1 MKAKVGSAEA
11 GPTTHRDPEFRVVI
25 ADDHR
30 LLLEALK
37 AVLAPVGEF
46 TVVGVTDDAE
56 RIVPL
61 VRDLQPHLL
70 VLDYSMPGLDPW
82 SLISRLR
89 RLQPGLAVVVL
100 TGSDDPGLARAALMQ
115 GARGFVHKSAEP
127 EHLVSTLRA
136 VVFGEG
142 SAVIAADLPRAGAEY
157 GLTARE
163 QDVLTGIWRGLSSN
177 EIGSELNISR
187 ATVKHHVRQI
197 YAKLDV
203 HSRLEAVRVLLEG
216 AIFGPAG

>member
-1 MKAKVGSAEA
+1 MA
-11 GPTTHRDPEFRVVI
+11 GKRGFERSTAFRVVI

-37 AVLAPVGEF
+37 AVLAPVGDF

-61 VRDLQPHLL
+61 VRELEPDLL
-70 VLDYSMPGLDPW
+70 VLDYSMPGLSPW
-82 SLISRLR
+82 PVISRLR
-89 RLQPGLAVVVL
+89 RLRPGLAVVLL
-100 TGSDDPGLARAALMQ
+100 TGSDDPGLAREALLQ

-136 VVFGEG
+136 VITGEG

-163 QDVLTGIWRGLSSN
+163 QEVLTGIWRGLSSA
-177 EIGSELNISR
+177 EIGHELRISR
-187 ATVKHHVRQI
+187 ATVKYHVRQI
-197 YAKLDV
+197 YAKLHV

-216 AIFGPAG
+216 AIFG

>member
-1 MKAKVGSAEA
+1 MRAKVGSASA
-11 GPTTHRDPEFRVVI
+11 GPINQEAAEFRVVI

-46 TVVGVTDDAE
+46 TVVGVTNEAE
-56 RIVPL
+56 RIVSL
-61 VRDLQPHLL
+61 VRELDPHLL
-70 VLDYSMPGLDPW
+70 VLDYAMPGLNPW

-89 RLQPGLAVVVL
+89 RLQPGLAVVML
-100 TGSDDPGLARAALMQ
+100 TGSDDPGLARQALMQ

-136 VVFGEG
+136 VISGEG
-142 SAVIAADLPRAGAEY
+142 SPVIAADLPRAGAEY

-163 QDVLTGIWRGLSSN
+163 QDVLTGIWRGLNST

-187 ATVKHHVRQI
+187 STVKHHVRQI

>member
-1 MKAKVGSAEA
+1 MKAKVGPATA
-11 GPTTHRDPEFRVVI
+11 GPTNQSKPGFRVVI

-37 AVLAPVGEF
+37 AVLAPLGDF
-46 TVVGVTDDAE
+46 TVVGVTNEAE
-56 RIVPL
+56 RIVSL
-61 VRDLQPHLL
+61 VHELEPHLL
-70 VLDYSMPGLDPW
+70 VLDYSMPGLSPW

-89 RLQPGLAVVVL
+89 RLQPGLAVVML
-100 TGSDDPGLARAALMQ
+100 TGSDDPGLAREALLQ

-127 EHLVSTLRA
+127 EDLVSTLRA
-136 VVFGEG
+136 VISGQG

-163 QDVLTGIWRGLSSN
+163 QEVLTGIWRGLNST
-177 EIGSELNISR
+177 EIGSELSISR

-203 HSRLEAVRVLLEG
+203 HSRLEAVRILLDG

>member
-1 MKAKVGSAEA
+1 
-11 GPTTHRDPEFRVVI
+11 
-25 ADDHR
+25 
-30 LLLEALK
+30 
-37 AVLAPVGEF
+37 
-46 TVVGVTDDAE
+46 
-56 RIVPL
+56 
-61 VRDLQPHLL
+61 
-70 VLDYSMPGLDPW
+70 
-82 SLISRLR
+82 
-89 RLQPGLAVVVL
+89 
-100 TGSDDPGLARAALMQ
+100 MQ

-136 VVFGEG
+136 VISGEG

-163 QDVLTGIWRGLSSN
+163 QEVLTGIWRGLNST
-177 EIGSELNISR
+177 EISGELNISR

>member
-1 MKAKVGSAEA
+1 MKAKVGSASA
-11 GPTTHRDPEFRVVI
+11 GPTTHSEPEFRIVI

-46 TVVGVTDDAE
+46 TVVGVTGEAE

-61 VRDLQPHLL
+61 VRELEPHLL
-70 VLDYSMPGLDPW
+70 VLDYSMPGLKPW

-89 RLQPGLAVVVL
+89 RLQPGLAVVML
-100 TGSDDPGLARAALMQ
+100 TGSDDPGLAREALMQ

-136 VVFGEG
+136 VVSGRG
-142 SAVIAADLPRAGAEY
+142 SAVVVADLPRAGAEY

-163 QDVLTGIWRGLSSN
+163 QDVLTGIWRGLTST
-177 EIGSELNISR
+177 EISSELNISR
-187 ATVKHHVRQI
+187 ATVRHHVRQI

-216 AIFGPAG
+216 TIFGPAG